1 MPTYCYK
8 REDNGEIVEKFFP
21 IGKAPQS
28 IEFNVINTTG
38 STIAKAV
45 THVTAHRNI
54 VAEQRKSKPR
64 NAGQWPRESHAFG
77 CAPHQAKAFTEKTAA
92 MGVPTEFSKETGCA
106 VIKSE
111 SHQRKL
117 LRAMDMHNKDAYY
130 D

>member
-1 MPTYCYK
+1 MPIYCFK
-8 REDNGEIVEKFFP
+8 REDNGAIIEQHFAM
-21 IGKAPQS
+21 GKAPKY
-28 IEFNVINTTG
+28 IEFDVFH
-38 STIAKAV
+38 AV
-45 THVTAHRNI
+45 DANQSFEQKRVRANRNI
-54 VAEQRKSKPR
+54 VAEHKKSKPR

-77 CAPHQAKAFTEKTAA
+77 CATHQAEEFTKRTAA

-106 VIKSE
+106 VITSV